1 MRVGI
6 GIILSVLSSSVL
18 AAVIPN
24 DDDHGLLLARRT
36 GSLENKDLLWKRAD
50 EEQMELGSSNSGA
63 GASTEASA
71 GASAGDDAEAST
83 STGES
88 NPNNSRSKSRLSKM
102 GRSFRNFRKNL
113 KTAKQE
119 VALEHDKKHLQNAIK
134 ALTKVTESDDKS
146 GFILEVET
154 LLRTALN
161 EARGFMKAFKKVKK
175 PFVLFTPEGKN
186 RKSLIKKIAEMP
198 KTAKKAVEKHLKDL
212 YRFLAYIKR
221 HPKTVLSELKKT
233 INSISRMNRMTI
245 SLHERVYRIL
255 TLAVK
260 STNNEENIKVTDDYM
275 LQMKDHWNR
284 AFDALEVIKRKVKID
299 RTTQSARRSCVEE
312 LREERRL
319 SARFVAFNCLC
330 FLQNS
335 QGRVAWLKQ
344 ADLVSEISI
353 AELDARSVFL
363 GLDEQVGLPYWAV
376 DVTNC
381 QSLISK
387 LETQL
392 CLGKFVEARP
402 AAFDLPRFEASIVGQ
417 ARSLIDWNARYIY
430 CPSCGSKTKQAESGH
445 KRLCLDQKC
454 ISHSSVQNYSH
465 PRTDAAV
472 IIAVSSVDGNRI
484 LLGRQKDWPERVYS
498 CIAGF
503 LECGE
508 SIDEACKREVNEET
522 NVQVGSVLFHS
533 SQPWPFPSQLMLGCF
548 GQAVS
553 DEIKLK
559 DGELQDARWF
569 TRDEIGAAIS
579 GKSAILR
586 LSTKGS
592 IAFSLVR
599 AWLERGSTK
608 SAL

>member
-1 MRVGI
+1 M
-6 GIILSVLSSSVL
+6 
-18 AAVIPN
+18 
-24 DDDHGLLLARRT
+24 T
-36 GSLENKDLLWKRAD
+36 
-50 EEQMELGSSNSGA
+50 
-63 GASTEASA
+63 
-71 GASAGDDAEAST
+71 
-83 STGES
+83 
-88 NPNNSRSKSRLSKM
+88 
-102 GRSFRNFRKNL
+102 
-113 KTAKQE
+113 
-119 VALEHDKKHLQNAIK
+119 KKHLQNAIK

-175 PFVLFTPEGKN
+175 P
-186 RKSLIKKIAEMP
+186 
-198 KTAKKAVEKHLKDL
+198 
-212 YRFLAYIKR
+212 
-221 HPKTVLSELKKT
+221 
-233 INSISRMNRMTI
+233 
-245 SLHERVYRIL
+245 
-255 TLAVK
+255 
-260 STNNEENIKVTDDYM
+260 
-275 LQMKDHWNR
+275 
-284 AFDALEVIKRKVKID
+284 
-299 RTTQSARRSCVEE
+299 QSARRSCVEE

-508 SIDEACKREVNEET
+508 SIDEACRREVNEET
-522 NVQVGSVLFHS
+522 NVRVGSVLFHS

-569 TRDEIGAAIS
+569 TRDEIDAAIS

>member
-24 DDDHGLLLARRT
+24 DDDHGILLARRT

-83 STGES
+83 STGENS
-88 NPNNSRSKSRLSKM
+88 PNNSR
-102 GRSFRNFRKNL
+102 G
-113 KTAKQE
+113 KT
-119 VALEHDKKHLQNAIK
+119 
-134 ALTKVTESDDKS
+134 LTKVTEGDDKS
-146 GFILEVET
+146 GFISEVET

-186 RKSLIKKIAEMP
+186 RK
-198 KTAKKAVEKHLKDL
+198 
-212 YRFLAYIKR
+212 
-221 HPKTVLSELKKT
+221 
-233 INSISRMNRMTI
+233 
-245 SLHERVYRIL
+245 
-255 TLAVK
+255 
-260 STNNEENIKVTDDYM
+260 
-275 LQMKDHWNR
+275 
-284 AFDALEVIKRKVKID
+284 
-299 RTTQSARRSCVEE
+299 QSARRSCVEE

-569 TRDEIGAAIS
+569 H
-579 GKSAILR
+579 
-586 LSTKGS
+586 
-592 IAFSLVR
+592 
-599 AWLERGSTK
+599 
-608 SAL
+608 